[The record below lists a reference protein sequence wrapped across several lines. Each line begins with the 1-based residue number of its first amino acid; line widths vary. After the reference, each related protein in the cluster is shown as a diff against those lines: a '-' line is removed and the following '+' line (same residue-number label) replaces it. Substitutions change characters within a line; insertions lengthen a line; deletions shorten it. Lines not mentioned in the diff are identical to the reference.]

1 MIGYGREGR
10 HSRSPVKMG
19 YAMRMGDK
27 LVGNEDVWEAGLQ
40 QYQRKREQEV
50 DDLAALSLEDIV
62 RPQLLMELMKR
73 RDCVYKALCV
83 LMVDQTVYLLPWK
96 RLNRSSTQKAQ

>member
-27 LVGNEDVWEAGLQ
+27 LVGNDEVWEAGLQ

-73 RDCVYKALCV
+73 RYCVYKALCV

>member
-1 MIGYGREGR
+1 VIGYGREGR

-62 RPQLLMELMKR
+62 SFLATYMMELMKR

-83 LMVDQTVYLLPWK
+83 LMDDQTVYLLP
-96 RLNRSSTQKAQ
+96 

>member
-1 MIGYGREGR
+1 
-10 HSRSPVKMG
+10 MG

-62 RPQLLMELMKR
+62 GPSSLGMGELMNR
-73 RDCVYKALCV
+73 RNSAYKALYV
-83 LMVDQTVYLLPWK
+83 PVDE
-96 RLNRSSTQKAQ
+96 